1 MQHLFLLCGLPFS
14 GKSTL
19 GRALQER
26 LGIVHV
32 EVDRHHLDGR
42 TDFDERPVELAEWIA
57 AYRAAYQLVDDT
69 LDTGKSVVFDA
80 VSYRRSHRERVR
92 RIAATHG
99 VPVTIIYLDVPEEQ
113 ARARLVA
120 NRSSPYRVN
129 VPDIDFDEVARGMQP
144 PEDDERFTRY
154 RPDEPV
160 TAWIDRLVVPM
171 LSPFGVR

>member
-1 MQHLFLLCGLPFS
+1 
-14 GKSTL
+14 
-19 GRALQER
+19 
-26 LGIVHV
+26 
-32 EVDRHHLDGR
+32 
-42 TDFDERPVELAEWIA
+42 
-57 AYRAAYQLVDDT
+57 
-69 LDTGKSVVFDA
+69 
-80 VSYRRSHRERVR
+80 
-92 RIAATHG
+92 
-99 VPVTIIYLDVPEEQ
+99 VPEEQ